1 MFKSLE
7 ETAILIKGISETI
20 KSEAKI
26 LGIVGAS
33 LLRNLLIGKGIIKAG
48 ETTVRASENV

>member
-1 MFKSLE
+1 MVKSLE

-20 KSEAKI
+20 KNEAKI
-26 LGIVGAS
+26 LGTVGAS
-33 LLRNLLIGKGIIKAG
+33 LGKGIIKAG